1 MILIQKKKIILV
13 SIKNNLKNSDIEN
26 LGAEFFGKINYG
38 KKNEFIVISD
48 SIESKNKKIFR
59 ILFTWFET

>member
-48 SIESKNKKIFR
+48 SIESKNKKFFR